1 MTTRADRPGLILA
14 ATAIVTGLL
23 GLILAGGGGWLAS
36 LGGSLYYVICGI
48 VLLVTAALLWKRRVE
63 AWWLYAALVFATLIW
78 AVAEAGFDFWTLAPR
93 GDVILPL
100 GLWLLLPFV
109 TKDLGRRA
117 TAARLPLAAGILAGI
132 AVFGFALTQDPQDLP
147 GTLPQASGPVTP
159 GDAQEV
165 ANADWGAY
173 GRTQFGDR
181 YSPLAQITPANVKNL
196 KVAWTFR
203 THDLKGPHD
212 PVEITAEVTP
222 IKIHDTVYLCS
233 PHQILF
239 ALDAATGQQR
249 WKFDPKISFD
259 PTFQHMTCRGVSW
272 AATPVENI
280 STDTAPGATPG
291 TAPEAGPDSIPPA
304 PATPDNCPERIFLP
318 TNDGRL
324 FALNAKD
331 GERCHAF
338 GKDGVVDL
346 TEGMPMKE
354 PGFYEPTSP
363 PVVTSKVVIISG
375 AVTDNYSTHEPSGVT
390 RAYDLR
396 TGRLVWA
403 FDPGNPDPNEMPSA
417 THHFVAN
424 SPNSWI
430 TSSYDRNLNLIY
442 IPTGVA
448 TPDIWG
454 GRRTPD
460 QERYASGILALDADT
475 GKKAWF
481 YQTVHHDLWDMDIP
495 AQPSLVDIHRPDGT
509 VIPALYAPAK
519 TGNIFVLDRRTGEPV
534 VPAPETAVP
543 QGAAPGDHVS
553 ATQPFSELTFRP
565 KKNLTDADMWG
576 ATMFDQMI
584 CRIMFKSMRYEGPFT
599 PPSLQGTLVFPGNLG
614 MFEWGGLAVD
624 PVRQVAFANPIAI
637 PFVSHLIPRGPNNP
651 PEPTPAGGPSGS
663 ESGVQP
669 QYGTPY
675 GVDLHPFLSP
685 FGVPCKQPGWGYVAG
700 IDLKTNKIT
709 WMHRNGTTRD
719 SSPLPFGFRVGIPSL
734 GGPITTAGGV
744 AFLTSTAD
752 YYIRAYD
759 VTSGQ
764 QLWEDR
770 LPAGGQSTP
779 MTYEQ
784 NGRQYVLTVDG
795 GHGSFGTKLGD
806 YVVAYALPDQKD
818 TH

>member
-1 MTTRADRPGLILA
+1 MATRADRPGIILA
-14 ATAIVTGLL
+14 ATAIVTGVL
-23 GLILAGGGGWLAS
+23 GLILAGGGAWLAS
-36 LGGSLYYVICGI
+36 LGGSFYYVLCGLA
-48 VLLVTAALLWKRRVE
+48 LLVTAGLLWKRRVE
-63 AWWLYAALVFATLIW
+63 AWWLYAGLVFVTLIW

-109 TKDLGRRA
+109 TKDIGSRA
-117 TAARLPLAAGILAGI
+117 AAARLPLAAGIVVGL
-132 AVFGFALTQDPQDLP
+132 AVFGFALTQDPQDLA
-147 GTLPQASGPVTP
+147 GNLPQVSGPVTP
-159 GDAQEV
+159 GDATEV

-181 YSPLAQITPANVKNL
+181 YSPLSQITPANVKNL
-196 KVAWTFR
+196 KVAWVFR
-203 THDLKGPHD
+203 THDLKGPED
-212 PVEITAEVTP
+212 PGELTDEVTP
-222 IKIHDTVYLCS
+222 IKIRDTVYLCS

-239 ALDAATGQQR
+239 ALDAATGKQR
-249 WKFDPKISFD
+249 WKFDPKISFN
-259 PTFQHMTCRGVSW
+259 PTFQHMTCRGVSY
-272 AATPVENI
+272 AATPVDSVAVGSSVEA
-280 STDTAPGATPG
+280 APDGA
-291 TAPEAGPDSIPPA
+291 PPV
-304 PATPDNCPERIFLP
+304 TDNCSERIFLP

-324 FALNAKD
+324 FAIDAGN
-331 GERCHAF
+331 GERCRAF
-338 GKDGVVDL
+338 GQDGVVDL
-346 TEGMPMKE
+346 TEGMPMRE

-363 PVVTSKVVIISG
+363 PVVTGKVVIISG

-396 TGRLVWA
+396 NGHLVWA
-403 FDPGNPDPNEMPSA
+403 FDPGNPNPNEMPSA
-417 THHFVAN
+417 THQFAAN

-430 TSSYDRNLNLIY
+430 TSSYDSKLNLIY

-454 GRRTPD
+454 GHRTPD
-460 QERYASGILALDADT
+460 QERYASGILALNADT
-475 GKKAWF
+475 GEKVWF

-495 AQPSLVDIHRPDGT
+495 AQPSLVDIHHADGS
-509 VIPALYAPAK
+509 VVPALYAPAK
-519 TGNIFVLDRRTGEPV
+519 TGNIFVLDRRTGQLI

-543 QGAAPGDHVS
+543 QGAAPGDHVA

-576 ATMFDQMI
+576 ATMVDQMI
-584 CRIMFKSMRYEGPFT
+584 CRIMFKSMRYDGPFT

-637 PFVSHLIPRGPNNP
+637 PFVSKLIPRGPANP
-651 PEPTPAGGPSGS
+651 PQPGPSGGPSGS

-719 SSPLPFGFRVGIPSL
+719 SSPLPFGFKVGIPSL

-759 VTSGQ
+759 VTSGR

-779 MTYEQ
+779 MTYEEG
-784 NGRQYVLTVDG
+784 GRQYVLTVDG

-806 YVVAYALPDQKD
+806 YVVAYALPDQNAA
-818 TH
+818 H

>member
-1 MTTRADRPGLILA
+1 M
-14 ATAIVTGLL
+14 L
-23 GLILAGGGGWLAS
+23 GLILTGGGAWLAS
-36 LGGSLYYVICGI
+36 LSGSFYYVLCGI
-48 VLLVTAALLWKRRVE
+48 ALLVTAGLLWKRRVE
-63 AWWLYAALVFATLIW
+63 AWWLYAGIVFVTLIW

-93 GDVILPL
+93 GDIILPL

-109 TKDLGRRA
+109 TRDLGARA
-117 TAARLPLAAGILAGI
+117 TAARLPLGAGIVAGI
-132 AVFGFALTQDPQDLP
+132 VIFGFALTQDPQDLA
-147 GTLPQASGPVTP
+147 GNLPQASGQVTP
-159 GDAQEV
+159 GDAGEV

-181 YSPLAQITPANVKNL
+181 YSPLNQITPANVKNL
-196 KVAWTFR
+196 KVAWVFR
-203 THDLKGPHD
+203 THDLKGPQD
-212 PVEITAEVTP
+212 PVEITNEVTP
-222 IKIHDTVYLCS
+222 IKIRDTVYLCS
-233 PHQILF
+233 AHQMLF
-239 ALDAATGQQR
+239 ALDAATGTQR
-249 WKFDPKISFD
+249 WKFDPKISFN
-259 PTFQHMTCRGVSW
+259 PTFQHMTCRGVSYASTPLDTA
-272 AATPVENI
+272 AATP
-280 STDTAPGATPG
+280 DAAPDGTP
-291 TAPEAGPDSIPPA
+291 AA
-304 PATPDNCPERIFLP
+304 PATQDNCPDRIFLP
-318 TNDGRL
+318 TNDGQL
-324 FALNAKD
+324 FALNAAS
-331 GERCHAF
+331 GELCHAF

-346 TEGMPMKE
+346 SQGMPMKK

-390 RAYDLR
+390 RAFDLR
-396 TGRLVWA
+396 TGQLVWA
-403 FDPGNPDPNEMPSA
+403 FDPGNPNPNEMPSA
-417 THHFVAN
+417 THQFTAN

-430 TSSYDRNLNLIY
+430 TSSYDSKLNLIY
-442 IPTGVA
+442 IPTGVT

-454 GRRTPD
+454 GERTPI
-460 QERYASGILALDADT
+460 QERYASGILALNADT
-475 GKKAWF
+475 GEKVWF

-495 AQPSLVDIHRPDGT
+495 AQPSLVDIHRPDGS
-509 VIPALYAPAK
+509 VVPALYAPAK
-519 TGNIFVLDRRTGEPV
+519 TGNIFVLDRRTGQPIV
-534 VPAPETAVP
+534 QAPETSVP

-553 ATQPFSELTFRP
+553 PTQPFSELTFRP

-584 CRIMFKSMRYEGPFT
+584 CRIMFKSMRYDGPFT

-651 PEPTPAGGPSGS
+651 ASPDQTAGPSGS

-675 GVDLHPFLSP
+675 GVDLHAFLSP

-700 IDLKTNKIT
+700 IDLKTNKIM

-719 SSPLPFGFRVGIPSL
+719 SSPLPFGFKVGIPSL

-759 VTSGQ
+759 LTSGQ

-795 GHGSFGTKLGD
+795 GHGSFGTRLGD
-806 YVVAYALPDQKD
+806 YVVAYALPDQNT